1 MDIIEKIIKRDGV
14 WEEHV
19 QSLIKQY
26 VTEDDICVD
35 IGSHW
40 GFHTELM
47 CKLGKWVYSFEA
59 DTENYLKQKERLK
72 NSTNLSLFNIG
83 LSDKEEEVEWDWK
96 VIGNSGS
103 NGLKNNPMGTYTDES
118 HSIEKK
124 EGKARLQKLDNIGI
138 PYSVKLIKIDV
149 EGYES
154 KVIRGGI
161 NTILNDN
168 PIILL
173 ESWSNHYGGV
183 EEESL
188 KKVIHPLLPHYT
200 YTHIKDGDWL
210 LQPIH

>member
-1 MDIIEKIIKRDGV
+1 MVYGKSTL
-14 WEEHV
+14 

-96 VIGNSGS
+96 VIGNSVV
-103 NGLKNNPMGTYTDES
+103 M
-118 HSIEKK
+118 
-124 EGKARLQKLDNIGI
+124 
-138 PYSVKLIKIDV
+138 V
-149 EGYES
+149 
-154 KVIRGGI
+154 
-161 NTILNDN
+161 
-168 PIILL
+168 
-173 ESWSNHYGGV
+173 
-183 EEESL
+183 
-188 KKVIHPLLPHYT
+188 
-200 YTHIKDGDWL
+200 
-210 LQPIH
+210 